1 MRLARIGVRGA
12 EVPALVDGE
21 HYLDL
26 RALTADVDGAFLADH
41 GLSRVADALELGV
54 LPRLDVGPDARV
66 GAPVARPGA
75 VYCIGMNYVAHA
87 AESGVSPPDEPIV
100 FLKPPNTVVG
110 PYDEVTIPRLS
121 ERTDWEVELGIVIGA
136 QASYLDT
143 PADALDVIAGFVVGN
158 DLSEREWQLD
168 QSGGQWSK
176 GKSAPGFCPVGPWL
190 VTPDEVA
197 YCGLRLR
204 SWVNGEPRQDSTTG
218 DLVYGV
224 EFLVWHLS
232 QYATLEP
239 GDLILTGTP
248 EGVAL
253 SGRFPYLRAGDT
265 VECEIEGLGRQ
276 RQRFLPA
283 S

>member
-12 EVPALVDGE
+12 EVPVLLDGNG
-21 HYLDL
+21 YLDL
-26 RALTADVDGAFLADH
+26 RSLTADLDGPFLADR
-41 GLSRVADALELGV
+41 GLARVADAVEHGV
-54 LPRLDVGPDARV
+54 LPRLNAPVDARV
-66 GAPVARPGA
+66 GAPVARPSA
-75 VYCIGMNYVAHA
+75 VYGIGLNYTGQAV
-87 AESGVSPPDEPIV
+87 ESGASPPEEPIV
-100 FLKPPNTVVG
+100 FLKPPNTVTG
-110 PYDEVTIPRLS
+110 PYDEVRIPRRS

-136 QASYLDT
+136 RASYLET
-143 PADALDVIAGFVVGN
+143 PADALDHIAGFVVVN
-158 DLSEREWQLD
+158 DVTEREWQLVE
-168 QSGGQWSK
+168 SGGQWSK
-176 GKSAPGFCPVGPWL
+176 GKSAPDFCPVGPWL

-197 YCGLRLR
+197 YCALRLQ

-276 RQRFLPA
+276 RQRFVPA
-283 S
+283 